1 MAFKKRLIAIFVSLI
16 VVASI
21 TVPVA
26 ATTLTLGGAGITYG
40 YYNTY
45 MCKRAYATFTAGGGG
60 TASFKVVWIIGGS
73 DSWASETYINSGET
87 ETGYSYYVDKSTNY
101 NYRIRMY
108 QR

>member
-1 MAFKKRLIAIFVSLI
+1 MGFKRRLIAIFVSLI

-21 TVPVA
+21 AVPVA
-26 ATTLTLGGAGITYG
+26 ATTLTLKGTGITYG

-45 MCKRAYATFTAGGGG
+45 MCKRAYAKFTAGGGG
-60 TASFKVVWIIGGS
+60 TASFKVVWLIGGA

-87 ETGYSYYVDKSTNY
+87 KTGYSYYVDTGTNY
-101 NYRIRMY
+101 DYAIRMY